1 MRGHVLSIA
10 VVMAGAVAVVGVFTF
25 ARPTSHPSA
34 LPPPPDAGLP
44 YTRVTYSA
52 DDAKR
57 AFAAVGVK
65 LLLRTHQPVPAH
77 AAPIIDLST
86 KNLVVAVDAF
96 GDAKKVAAAGFSDYF
111 SLSNGHWVHAPRSCE
126 SGAIDAERWRGN
138 IRVIVSCTRAGTEAR
153 TWLRL
158 ANNALGRL

>member
-1 MRGHVLSIA
+1 MWGHFLSIA
-10 VVMAGAVAVVGVFTF
+10 VVTAGVVAVIGVFTF
-25 ARPTSHPSA
+25 ARPTSHPSV

-44 YTRVTYSA
+44 YLKVTYSA

-65 LLLRTHQPVPAH
+65 LLLRTHEPIPAH
-77 AAPIIDLST
+77 AAPMIDLST
-86 KNLVVAVDAF
+86 RNLIVAVDAF
-96 GDAKKVAAAGFSDYF
+96 GDAKKVAASGFSDYF
-111 SLSNGHWVHAPRSCE
+111 LVSNGHWVHAPRSCE
-126 SGAIDAERWRGN
+126 PGAIDAERWRGN

-158 ANNALGRL
+158 ADQALARL